1 MRTIAAVTVGR
12 SDFGIYLPVLR
23 QIEADPELRLQLIVA
38 AAHLSPEFG
47 LTINEVIAQGF
58 QVDYQV
64 PMLLSGDSPEQI
76 AKSTGLGVMGFSG
89 AYAALHPDILLVIG
103 DRFEMLAAVLA
114 AVPFKIPIAHIHG
127 GEVTHGAMDD
137 AFRHS
142 ITKCSHLH
150 FATTVEHARR
160 IVQLGEHPQ
169 RVFVSGAP
177 GLDNLN
183 AMELLDREELSRRL
197 GIPLETPPLLV
208 TYHPET
214 LRYEQTAANIDELLA
229 ALEAIPLPIVFTKPN
244 ADTNGRIVTERI
256 AAFVKRRG
264 DSWLF
269 DNLGTQT
276 YFSLM
281 RCAAAMVGN
290 SSSGIIE
297 AASFKL
303 PVVNVGIRQQGR
315 PCSGNVVHV
324 PNDRQAI
331 ASAVSAVLGEE
342 FRGRMSNLVNIYG
355 DGRAAETIVNQ
366 LKRVRLDDE
375 LLIKQFHDIAETDSI
390 TVTEPLAA

>member
-89 AYAALHPDILLVIG
+89 AYAALRPDILLVIG

-229 ALEAIPLPIVFTKPN
+229 ALEAIALPIVFTKPN